1 MKNTFFTLFFFI
13 LSILASSCSMNRN
26 MDENMSKL
34 DKFYGACDNPH
45 RNLSKTQYKICK
57 DKERAG
63 SGAPLD
69 ADTIAEMV
77 IKSLPANISGG
88 GSVVTNNTNN
98 QIWQASIQTL
108 SEYPIKIADFN
119 GGFIETEWIID
130 KDKMQR
136 CIIKV
141 QINSSELVSNGVNT
155 KFLCQNKNNDEWVDD
170 NLEYTEESK
179 QLTLSILKKAVSL
192 Q

>member
-13 LSILASSCSMNRN
+13 SSILVSSCSMNRN

-34 DKFYGACDNPH
+34 DKLYGACDNPH

-63 SGAPLD
+63 SGSPLD
-69 ADTIAEMV
+69 ANTITEMV
-77 IKSLPANISGG
+77 IKSLPTNISGG
-88 GSVVTNNTNN
+88 GSIVSNNTNN

-130 KDKMQR
+130 KDKAQR

-155 KFLCQNKNNDEWVDD
+155 KFLCQNKNNGEWVDD
-170 NLEYTEESK
+170 NLEYTEESN